1 MNVLILGAKSDIS
14 VALSKSLA
22 REGHHLWL
30 AARDVEFLDS
40 LKSDLQIRYG
50 ILVDVIQFDAT
61 DFTNHQNWFQSLE
74 TLPDVVVTVFGYLGE
89 QQVAETSWDEA
100 QKILNVNFVG
110 AVSILNVVASAFVM
124 AKRGIIVG
132 VSSVAG
138 DRGRQSNYIYGSA
151 KAGLSAYLSGLRN
164 RMWHAGVHV
173 VTVKPGFVATKMTEG
188 LDLPPA
194 LTASPEQVA
203 ELIAEAIKTKKN
215 IVYARGMWRW
225 IMMIIRLIPESM
237 FKRLRL

>member
-14 VALSKSLA
+14 VALSNSLA
-22 REGHHLWL
+22 KDGHRLWL

-40 LKSDLQIRYG
+40 LKADLQIRYG
-50 ILVDVIQFDAT
+50 ILAQVIPFDAT
-61 DFTNHQNWFQSLE
+61 DFDNHENWFQSLE
-74 TLPDVVVTVFGYLGE
+74 TLPDVVITVFGYLGE
-89 QQVAETSWDEA
+89 QRVAETSWNEA
-100 QKILNVNFVG
+100 QKILEVNYVG
-110 AVSILNVVASAFVM
+110 AVSILNVIAAAFAK

-164 RMWHAGVHV
+164 RMWHVGVHV

-194 LTASPEQVA
+194 LTASPELVA
-203 ELIAEAIKTKKN
+203 ELIKEAITRKKN

-225 IMMIIRLIPESM
+225 IMTIIRMIPESI